1 MTLLLAHLVLLGLCS
16 LFTIASMVLYLWYSQ
31 RRTYNKLSRIHD
43 VEPADPFTEADEAIQ
58 LARLLSQQFRW
69 GSVSQLLD
77 PAMQNNR
84 REPGAILPASTEPVS
99 TVTSTPL
106 FESRTH
112 A

>member
-16 LFTIASMVLYLWYSQ
+16 LFTITSMAIYLWYCQ
-31 RRTYNKLSRIHD
+31 RRTYNRLSRIH
-43 VEPADPFTEADEAIQ
+43 VQHADPFTEADEVIE

-69 GSVSQLLD
+69 VAVTQLPD

-84 REPGAILPASTEPVS
+84 PEPGAILPASTEPVS
-99 TVTSTPL
+99 PITSPPL
-106 FESRTH
+106 LESRTH

>member
-16 LFTIASMVLYLWYSQ
+16 LFTITSMAIYLWYSQ
-31 RRTYNKLSRIHD
+31 RRTYNRISRTH
-43 VEPADPFTEADEAIQ
+43 VQPADPFIEADEAIQ

-69 GSVSQLLD
+69 GSVTQLPD

-84 REPGAILPASTEPVS
+84 PEPEAILPASTEPVS
-99 TVTSTPL
+99 TVTSPPL